1 MIRKVLQMTMTERVT
16 LLNKLVGDEAD
27 PEILQFI
34 LGKCQDM
41 ILNYCRIKELPA
53 ALENVLINMCVD
65 LYRAE
70 QLGKSQ
76 VTGAVKSVTE
86 GDVSVTYTSATNV
99 SENKGMEFLKDY
111 TKQLDRYRR
120 MGW

>member
-1 MIRKVLQMTMTERVT
+1 MTMTERVT
-16 LLNKLVGDEAD
+16 LLNKLVGGEAD
-27 PEILQFI
+27 PDILQFV
-34 LGKCQDM
+34 LAKGQDM
-41 ILNYCRIKELPA
+41 ILNYCRIKELPS

-76 VTGAVKSVTE
+76 VTGTVKSVTE

>member
-16 LLNKLVGDEAD
+16 LLNKLVGGEAD
-27 PEILQFI
+27 PDILQFI
-34 LGKCQDM
+34 LAKGQDM